1 MRTTMFWGL
10 FSKGKQPQV
19 KVRANPVKA
28 GAQFVVPTYSLS
40 ASDVDEV
47 LKRANLTRTDL
58 LKLLYDDEISGCV
71 ARRTA
76 AVMGN
81 AWHIEGD
88 NTDWLYSAVSAVYED
103 AVRIMM
109 QALWIGS
116 SIGELIWQDG
126 EQKTI
131 RAIVPRVIEQFKAG
145 ADGNL
150 IWKSPAGGEVAVI
163 PEKVLRGAVNVN
175 ETNPYGDA
183 LLSRVYWAWFAKNY
197 AEQFWNKFAERHAS
211 PITVIKSAVNT
222 ANRDEAQRDLAA
234 LAAAGSQA
242 MADGVVAMSDQDSIE
257 FVEANND
264 GAAHEKYTRHQI
276 QRIQKTL
283 LGRVLTSE
291 LETGSRAAQ
300 ETDDGFT
307 QSIADADLTF
317 VERGINHIVACLLTV
332 NGMDADGVYFV
343 YERAQAIDK
352 GRWERDVALLN
363 TGKVELTEQY
373 YLDNYGFEPQHF
385 RVVAAA
391 PATPKLSLSLSQL
404 TPGAQEVEDGIT
416 AALKGAPEMLG
427 VEAVLAVAREAHD
440 EADLVRRLALL
451 YDDHDDSQYTDWLAG
466 ALALASAQG
475 YVHADKGRY

>member
-1 MRTTMFWGL
+1 MFRGL
-10 FSKGKQPQV
+10 FNKTKQSG

-28 GAQFVVPTYSLS
+28 GAQFVVPTFTLS
-40 ASDVDEV
+40 ESDVDEV
-47 LKRANLTRTDL
+47 LKRANLTRSDL
-58 LKLLYDDEISGCV
+58 LKLLYDDEISGCIS
-71 ARRTA
+71 RRTA

-88 NTDWLYSAVSAVYED
+88 NTDWLYEAVSAVYED
-103 AVRIMM
+103 AVRVMM

-131 RAIVPRVIEQFKAG
+131 RAVVPRVIEQFKSDT
-145 ADGNL
+145 DGNL
-150 IWKSPAGGEVAVI
+150 VWKSPNGGEVAVI

-175 ETNPYGDA
+175 KTNPYGDA

-222 ANRDEAQRDLAA
+222 ANREEAQRDLAA
-234 LAAAGSQA
+234 LAAAGSQGV
-242 MADGVVAMSDQDSIE
+242 ADGVVAMSDQDSIE

-317 VERGINHIVACLLTV
+317 VERGINHVVACLLTV
-332 NGMDADGVYFV
+332 NGMDAEGVYFT
-343 YERAQAIDK
+343 YERSQAIDK
-352 GRWERDVALLN
+352 GRWERDVALIN
-363 TGKVELTEQY
+363 TGTIAFTEQY
-373 YLDNYGFEPQHF
+373 YRDNYGLEPQHF
-385 RVVAAA
+385 RLVEKTD
-391 PATPKLSLSLSQL
+391 TPKLSLSLSQL
-404 TPGAQEVEDGIT
+404 TPGAQEVEDGIV
-416 AALKGAPEMLG
+416 AALKDAPEMLG
-427 VEAVLAVAREAHD
+427 VEAVLAVAREARD
-440 EADLVRRLALL
+440 EADLMRRLVLL

-466 ALALASAQG
+466 ALALAAAQG

>member
-1 MRTTMFWGL
+1 MFWGL
-10 FSKGKQPQV
+10 FSKTKPPA
-19 KVRANPVKA
+19 KVRANPVNA

-40 ASDVDEV
+40 AADVDEV

-109 QALWIGS
+109 QALWVGS

-131 RAIVPRVIEQFKAG
+131 RAVVPRVIEQFKADG
-145 ADGNL
+145 DGNL
-150 IWKSPAGGEVAVI
+150 IWKSPNGGEVVVI

-211 PITVIKSAVNT
+211 PLTVIKSAVNT

-234 LAAAGSQA
+234 LAAAAASA
-242 MADGVVAMSDQDSIE
+242 VSDGTVALDDQDSIE
-257 FVEANND
+257 FVEATND
-264 GAAHEKYTRHQI
+264 GSAHEKYTRHQI
-276 QRIQKTL
+276 QRIQKSL

-317 VERGINHIVACLLTV
+317 VERGLNHIVTCLLTV
-332 NGMDADGVYFV
+332 NGMDTEGVYFT
-343 YERAQAIDK
+343 YERSQAIDK
-352 GRWERDVALLN
+352 GRWERDVALIN
-363 TGKVELTEQY
+363 TGTIEFTEQY
-373 YLDNYGFEPQHF
+373 YRDNYGLEPQHF
-385 RVVAAA
+385 RLVEKSAA
-391 PATPKLSLSLSQL
+391 PKLSLSLSRL
-404 TPGAQEVEDGIT
+404 TPGAQEVEDSIV
-416 AALKGAPEMLG
+416 AALKDAPEMLG
-427 VEAVLAVAREAHD
+427 VEAVLAVAREARD
-440 EADLVRRLALL
+440 EADLMRRLALL
-451 YDDHDDSQYTDWLAG
+451 YDDHDDSDYTDWLAASM
-466 ALALASAQG
+466 ALAAAQG

>member
-1 MRTTMFWGL
+1 MFWGL
-10 FSKGKQPQV
+10 FKAKPGKAPN
-19 KVRANPVKA
+19 KARPVKA
-28 GAQFVVPTYSLS
+28 GAQFVVPTYNLS
-40 ASDVDEV
+40 AADVDEV

-71 ARRTA
+71 SRRTA

-88 NTDWLYSAVSAVYED
+88 NTDWLYEAVAAIYEA
-103 AVRIMM
+103 AVRVMM

-126 EQKTI
+126 VQKTI
-131 RAIVPRVIEQFKAG
+131 RAVVPRVIEQFKADN
-145 ADGNL
+145 DGNL
-150 IWKSPAGGEVAVI
+150 IWKSPGGGEVAVI

-211 PITVIKSAVNT
+211 PLTVIKSAVNT

-242 MADGVVAMSDQDSIE
+242 VADGVVAMSDQDTIE
-257 FVEANND
+257 FITANDD
-264 GAAHEKYTRHQI
+264 GTAHEKYTRHQI

-307 QSIADADLTF
+307 RDIADADLTF

-332 NGMDADGVYFV
+332 NGMDAEGVYFV

-363 TGKVELTEQY
+363 TGKIELTEQY

-391 PATPKLSLSLSQL
+391 SAAPKLSLSLSQL
-404 TPGAQEVEDGIT
+404 TPGAQEVEDGIV
-416 AALKGAPEMLG
+416 AALKDAPEMLG
-427 VEAVLAVAREAHD
+427 VEAVLAVAREARD

-451 YDDHDDSQYTDWLAG
+451 YDDHDDTKYVDWLAG

>member
-1 MRTTMFWGL
+1 MFWGL
-10 FSKGKQPQV
+10 FSKGKAPT
-19 KVRANPVKA
+19 KVRANPVNA

-58 LKLLYDDEISGCV
+58 LKLLYDDEIYGCIS
-71 ARRTA
+71 RRTA

-88 NTDWLYSAVSAVYED
+88 NTDWLYEAVSAVYED

-109 QALWIGS
+109 QALWVGS

-126 EQKTI
+126 ERKTI
-131 RAIVPRVIEQFKAG
+131 RAIVPRVIEQFKAD

-150 IWKSPAGGEVAVI
+150 IWKSPGGGEVAVI

-234 LAAAGSQA
+234 MAAAGSTA
-242 MADGVVAMSDQDSIE
+242 VADGVVAMSDQDTIE
-257 FVEANND
+257 FITANDD
-264 GAAHEKYTRHQI
+264 GTAHEKYTRHQI

-307 QSIADADLTF
+307 RDIADADLTF
-317 VERGINHIVACLLTV
+317 VERGINHLVDCLLTI
-332 NGMDADGVYFV
+332 NGMDAEGVYFV

-416 AALKGAPEMLG
+416 AALKNAPEMLG

-440 EADLVRRLALL
+440 EADLMRRLVLL
-451 YDDHDDSQYTDWLAG
+451 YDDHDDSKYVDWLAG
-466 ALALASAQG
+466 ALALAAAQG
-475 YVHADKGRY
+475 YVQADKGRY

>member
-1 MRTTMFWGL
+1 MFWGL
-10 FSKGKQPQV
+10 FKAKPGKVPN
-19 KVRANPVKA
+19 KARPVKA
-28 GAQFVVPTYSLS
+28 GAQFVVPTYNLS
-40 ASDVDEV
+40 AADVDEV

-71 ARRTA
+71 SRRTA

-88 NTDWLYSAVSAVYED
+88 NTDWLYEAVSAVYED
-103 AVRIMM
+103 AVRVMM

-131 RAIVPRVIEQFKAG
+131 RAVVPRVIEQFKADN
-145 ADGNL
+145 DGNL
-150 IWKSPAGGEVAVI
+150 IWKSPGGGEVAVI

-211 PITVIKSAVNT
+211 PLTVIKSAVNT

-242 MADGVVAMSDQDSIE
+242 VADGVVAMSDQDTIE
-257 FVEANND
+257 FITANDD
-264 GAAHEKYTRHQI
+264 GTAHEKYTRHQI

-332 NGMDADGVYFV
+332 NGMDAEGVYFV

-363 TGKVELTEQY
+363 TGKIELTEQY
-373 YLDNYGFEPQHF
+373 YRDNYGFEPQHF

-391 PATPKLSLSLSQL
+391 PTTPKLSLSLSQL
-404 TPGAQEVEDGIT
+404 TPGAQEVEDSIV
-416 AALKGAPEMLG
+416 AALKDAPEMLG

-440 EADLVRRLALL
+440 EADLMRRLVLL
-451 YDDHDDSQYTDWLAG
+451 YDDHDDSKYVDWLAG
-466 ALALASAQG
+466 ALALAAAQG
-475 YVHADKGRY
+475 YVQADKGRY

>member
-1 MRTTMFWGL
+1 MFWGL
-10 FSKGKQPQV
+10 FSKGKPQG
-19 KVRANPVKA
+19 KARANPVNA

-58 LKLLYDDEISGCV
+58 LKLLYDDEISGCIS
-71 ARRTA
+71 RRTA

-88 NTDWLYSAVSAVYED
+88 NTDWLYEAVSAVYED

-109 QALWIGS
+109 QALWVGS

-131 RAIVPRVIEQFKAG
+131 RAIVPRVIEQFKVDN
-145 ADGNL
+145 DGNL
-150 IWKSPAGGEVAVI
+150 IWKSPGGGEVAVI

-264 GAAHEKYTRHQI
+264 GTAHEKYTRHQI

-307 QSIADADLTF
+307 RDIADADLTF
-317 VERGINHIVACLLTV
+317 VERGINHLVDCLLTI
-332 NGMDADGVYFV
+332 NGMDSDGVYFV

-363 TGKVELTEQY
+363 TGKIELTEQY

-416 AALKGAPEMLG
+416 AALKDAPEMLG

-440 EADLVRRLALL
+440 EADLMRRLVLL
-451 YDDHDDSQYTDWLAG
+451 YDDHDDTKYVDWLAD

>member
-1 MRTTMFWGL
+1 MFRGL
-10 FSKGKQPQV
+10 FNKTKQSG

-28 GAQFVVPTYSLS
+28 GAQFVVPTFTLS
-40 ASDVDEV
+40 ESDVDEV
-47 LKRANLTRTDL
+47 LKRANLTRSDL

-71 ARRTA
+71 SRRVA

-81 AWHIEGD
+81 PWHIEGD
-88 NTDWLYSAVSAVYED
+88 STDWLYAAVSAVYED
-103 AVRIMM
+103 AVRVMM

-131 RAIVPRVIEQFKAG
+131 RAVVPRVIEQFKSD

-150 IWKSPAGGEVAVI
+150 VWKSPNGGEVAVI

-175 ETNPYGDA
+175 KTNPYGDA

-211 PITVIKSAVNT
+211 PLTVIKSAVNT

-242 MADGVVAMSDQDSIE
+242 VADGVVAMSEQDSIE

-307 QSIADADLTF
+307 RNIADADLTF
-317 VERGINHIVACLLTV
+317 VERGLNHIIDCLLTV
-332 NGMDADGVYFV
+332 NGINPDGVYFT
-343 YERAQAIDK
+343 YERAQSIDK
-352 GRWERDVALLN
+352 SRWERDVALLN
-363 TGKVELTEQY
+363 TGKIELTEQY

-416 AALKGAPEMLG
+416 AALKDAPEMLG

-440 EADLVRRLALL
+440 EADLMRRLVLL
-451 YDDHDDSQYTDWLAG
+451 YDDHDDSAYTDWLAG
-466 ALALASAQG
+466 ALALAAAQG

>member
-1 MRTTMFWGL
+1 MFLGL
-10 FSKGKQPQV
+10 FNKTKQSG

-28 GAQFVVPTYSLS
+28 GAQFVVPTFTLS
-40 ASDVDEV
+40 ESDVDEV
-47 LKRANLTRTDL
+47 LKRANLTRSDL

-71 ARRTA
+71 SRRVA

-88 NTDWLYSAVSAVYED
+88 NTDWLYEAVSAVYED

-131 RAIVPRVIEQFKAG
+131 RAIVPRVIEQFKAN

-211 PITVIKSAVNT
+211 PLTVIKSAVNT

-242 MADGVVAMSDQDSIE
+242 VADGVVAMSDQDSIE

-307 QSIADADLTF
+307 RDIADADLTF
-317 VERGINHIVACLLTV
+317 VERGINHLVDCLLTI
-332 NGMDADGVYFV
+332 NGMDAEGVYFV

-363 TGKVELTEQY
+363 TGKIELTEQY

-404 TPGAQEVEDGIT
+404 TPGAQEVEDGVT
-416 AALKGAPEMLG
+416 AALKDAPEMLG

-440 EADLVRRLALL
+440 EADLMRRLVLL
-451 YDDHDDSQYTDWLAG
+451 YDDHDDSKYVDWLAG
-466 ALALASAQG
+466 ALALAAAQG

>member
-1 MRTTMFWGL
+1 MFRGL
-10 FSKGKQPQV
+10 FNKTKQSG

-28 GAQFVVPTYSLS
+28 GAQFVVPTFTLS

-88 NTDWLYSAVSAVYED
+88 NTDWLYEAVSAVYED

-131 RAIVPRVIEQFKAG
+131 RAVVPRVIEQFKSD

-150 IWKSPAGGEVAVI
+150 VWKSPNGGEVAVI

-175 ETNPYGDA
+175 KNNPYGDA

-197 AEQFWNKFAERHAS
+197 AEQFWNKFTERHAS

-234 LAAAGSQA
+234 LAAAGSQGV
-242 MADGVVAMSDQDSIE
+242 ADGVVAMSDQDSIE

-343 YERAQAIDK
+343 YERSQAIDK
-352 GRWERDVALLN
+352 GRWERDVALIN
-363 TGKVELTEQY
+363 TGTIAFTEQY
-373 YLDNYGFEPQHF
+373 YRDNYGLEPQHF
-385 RVVAAA
+385 RLVEKTG
-391 PATPKLSLSLSQL
+391 TPKLSLSLSQL
-404 TPGAQEVEDGIT
+404 TPGAQEVEDGIV
-416 AALKGAPEMLG
+416 AALKDAPEMLG
-427 VEAVLAVAREAHD
+427 VEAVLAVAREARD
-440 EADLVRRLALL
+440 EADLMRRLVLL
-451 YDDHDDSQYTDWLAG
+451 YDDHDDSAYTDWLAG
-466 ALALASAQG
+466 ALALAAAQG

>member
-1 MRTTMFWGL
+1 MFWGL
-10 FSKGKQPQV
+10 FSKTKQQPQS
-19 KVRANPVKA
+19 KVRPVKA
-28 GAQFVVPTYSLS
+28 GAQFVVPTFTLS
-40 ASDVDEV
+40 ESDVDEV

-58 LKLLYDDEISGCV
+58 LKLLYDDEIYGCIS
-71 ARRTA
+71 RRTA

-88 NTDWLYSAVSAVYED
+88 NTDWLYEAVSVVYED

-131 RAIVPRVIEQFKAG
+131 RAIVPRVIEQFKAD

-150 IWKSPAGGEVAVI
+150 IWKSPGGGEVAVI

-234 LAAAGSQA
+234 LAAAGSQGV
-242 MADGVVAMSDQDSIE
+242 ADGVVAMSDQDTIE
-257 FVEANND
+257 FITANDD
-264 GAAHEKYTRHQI
+264 GTAHEKYTRHQI

-307 QSIADADLTF
+307 RDIADADLTF
-317 VERGINHIVACLLTV
+317 VERGINHLVDCLLTI
-332 NGMDADGVYFV
+332 NGIDAEGVYFV

-352 GRWERDVALLN
+352 ERWERDVALLN
-363 TGKVELTEQY
+363 TGKIELTEQY
-373 YLDNYGFEPQHF
+373 YRDNYGLEPQHF
-385 RVVAAA
+385 RVVTTA

-416 AALKGAPEMLG
+416 AALKHAPEMLG
-427 VEAVLAVAREAHD
+427 VEAVLAVAREARD
-440 EADLVRRLALL
+440 ETDLMRRLVLL

-466 ALALASAQG
+466 ALALAAAQG

>member
-1 MRTTMFWGL
+1 MFWGL
-10 FSKGKQPQV
+10 FSKTKQPQG
-19 KVRANPVKA
+19 KARANPVKA

-58 LKLLYDDEISGCV
+58 LKLLYDDEISGCIS
-71 ARRTA
+71 RRTA

-88 NTDWLYSAVSAVYED
+88 NTDWLYEAVSAVYED

-109 QALWIGS
+109 QALWVGS

-131 RAIVPRVIEQFKAG
+131 RAIVPRVIEQFKVDN
-145 ADGNL
+145 DGNL
-150 IWKSPAGGEVAVI
+150 IWKSPGGGEVAVI

-234 LAAAGSQA
+234 LAAAGSTA
-242 MADGVVAMSDQDSIE
+242 VADGVVAMSDQDTIE
-257 FVEANND
+257 FISANDD
-264 GAAHEKYTRHQI
+264 GTAHEKYTRHQI

-307 QSIADADLTF
+307 RDIADADLTF
-317 VERGINHIVACLLTV
+317 VERGINHLVDCLLTI
-332 NGMDADGVYFV
+332 NGIDAEGVYFT

-363 TGKVELTEQY
+363 TGKIELTEQY

-416 AALKGAPEMLG
+416 AALKDAPEMLG

-440 EADLVRRLALL
+440 EADLMRRLVLL
-451 YDDHDDSQYTDWLAG
+451 YDDHDDTKYVDWLAD

>member
-1 MRTTMFWGL
+1 MFRGL
-10 FSKGKQPQV
+10 FSKTKQSG

-58 LKLLYDDEISGCV
+58 LKLLYDDEIYGCIS
-71 ARRTA
+71 RRTA

-88 NTDWLYSAVSAVYED
+88 NTDWLYEAVSAVYED
-103 AVRIMM
+103 AVRVMM

-126 EQKTI
+126 EQKAI
-131 RAIVPRVIEQFKAG
+131 RAVVPRVIEQFKSD

-150 IWKSPAGGEVAVI
+150 VWKSPNGGEVAVI

-175 ETNPYGDA
+175 KTNPYGDA

-211 PITVIKSAVNT
+211 PLTVIKSAVNT

-242 MADGVVAMSDQDSIE
+242 VADGVVAMSDQDSIE

-317 VERGINHIVACLLTV
+317 VERGLNHIVDCLLTV
-332 NGMDADGVYFV
+332 NGMDADGVYFT

-352 GRWERDVALLN
+352 GRWERDVALIN
-363 TGKVELTEQY
+363 TGTIAFTEQY
-373 YLDNYGFEPQHF
+373 YRDNYGLEPQHF
-385 RVVAAA
+385 RLVEKTG
-391 PATPKLSLSLSQL
+391 TPKLSLSLSQL

-416 AALKGAPEMLG
+416 AALKNAPEMLG
-427 VEAVLAVAREAHD
+427 VEAVLAVVREARD

-451 YDDHDDSQYTDWLAG
+451 YDDHDDSKYVDWLAG
-466 ALALASAQG
+466 ALALAAAQG

>member
-1 MRTTMFWGL
+1 MFRGL
-10 FSKGKQPQV
+10 FSKTKQSG

-58 LKLLYDDEISGCV
+58 LKLLYDDEIYGCIS
-71 ARRTA
+71 RRTA

-88 NTDWLYSAVSAVYED
+88 NTDWLYEAVSAVYED
-103 AVRIMM
+103 AVRVMM

-131 RAIVPRVIEQFKAG
+131 RAVVPRVIEQFKADN
-145 ADGNL
+145 DGNL
-150 IWKSPAGGEVAVI
+150 IWKSPGGGEVAVI

-211 PITVIKSAVNT
+211 PLTVIKSAVNT

-242 MADGVVAMSDQDSIE
+242 VADGVVAMSDQDTIE
-257 FVEANND
+257 FITANDD
-264 GAAHEKYTRHQI
+264 GTAHEKYTRHQI

-307 QSIADADLTF
+307 RDIADADLTF
-317 VERGINHIVACLLTV
+317 VERGLNHIVDCLLTV
-332 NGMDADGVYFV
+332 NGINPDGVYFT
-343 YERAQAIDK
+343 YERAQTIDK
-352 GRWERDVALLN
+352 ERWERDVALLN
-363 TGKVELTEQY
+363 TGKIELTEQY
-373 YLDNYGFEPQHF
+373 YRDNYGLEPQHF
-385 RVVAAA
+385 RVVSQT
-391 PATPKLSLSLSQL
+391 ATPKLSLSLSL

-416 AALKGAPEMLG
+416 AALKHAPEMLG
-427 VEAVLAVAREAHD
+427 VEAVLAVARGARD
-440 EADLVRRLALL
+440 ETDLVRRLALL

-466 ALALASAQG
+466 ALALAAAQG

>member
-1 MRTTMFWGL
+1 MFWGL

-28 GAQFVVPTYSLS
+28 GAQFVVPTFALS
-40 ASDVDEV
+40 ESDVDEV

-58 LKLLYDDEISGCV
+58 LKLLYDDEIYGCIS
-71 ARRTA
+71 RRTA

-88 NTDWLYSAVSAVYED
+88 STDWLYSAVSAVYED

-131 RAIVPRVIEQFKAG
+131 RAIVPRVIEQFKAN

-317 VERGINHIVACLLTV
+317 VERGINHIVACLLTI
-332 NGMDADGVYFV
+332 NGMDAEGVYFV

-416 AALKGAPEMLG
+416 AALKDAPEMLG

-466 ALALASAQG
+466 ALALAAAQG

>member
-1 MRTTMFWGL
+1 MFWGL
-10 FSKGKQPQV
+10 FKAKPGKVPN
-19 KVRANPVKA
+19 KARPVKA
-28 GAQFVVPTYSLS
+28 GAQFVVPTYNLS
-40 ASDVDEV
+40 AADVDEV

-71 ARRTA
+71 SRRTA

-88 NTDWLYSAVSAVYED
+88 NTDWLYEAVSAVYED

-109 QALWIGS
+109 QALWVGS
-116 SIGELIWQDG
+116 SIGELVWQDG

-131 RAIVPRVIEQFKAG
+131 RAVVPRVIEQFKTD

-150 IWKSPAGGEVAVI
+150 IWKSPNGGEVAVI

-211 PITVIKSAVNT
+211 PLTVIKSAVNT

-242 MADGVVAMSDQDSIE
+242 VADGVVAMSDQDTIE
-257 FVEANND
+257 FITANDD
-264 GAAHEKYTRHQI
+264 GTAHEKYTRHQI

-307 QSIADADLTF
+307 RNIADADLTF
-317 VERGINHIVACLLTV
+317 VERGMNHIVDCLLTV
-332 NGMDADGVYFV
+332 NGINPDGVYFT
-343 YERAQAIDK
+343 YERAQTIDK
-352 GRWERDVALLN
+352 SRWERDVALLN
-363 TGKVELTEQY
+363 TGKIELTEQY
-373 YLDNYGFEPQHF
+373 YRDNYGLEPQHF
-385 RVVAAA
+385 RVVSQT
-391 PATPKLSLSLSQL
+391 ATPKLSLSLSL

-416 AALKGAPEMLG
+416 AALKHAPEMLG

-440 EADLVRRLALL
+440 EADLMRRLVLL

-466 ALALASAQG
+466 ALALAAAQG

>member
-1 MRTTMFWGL
+1 MFRGL
-10 FSKGKQPQV
+10 FNKTKQSGKE
-19 KVRANPVKA
+19 RANPVKA
-28 GAQFVVPTYSLS
+28 GAQFAVPTFTLS
-40 ASDVDEV
+40 ESDVDEV
-47 LKRANLTRTDL
+47 LKRANLTRSDL

-71 ARRTA
+71 SRRVA

-81 AWHIEGD
+81 PWHIEGD
-88 NTDWLYSAVSAVYED
+88 STDWLYAAVSAVYED
-103 AVRIMM
+103 AVRVMM

-131 RAIVPRVIEQFKAG
+131 RAVVPRVIEQFKSD

-150 IWKSPAGGEVAVI
+150 VWKSPNGGEVAVI

-175 ETNPYGDA
+175 KTNPYGDA

-211 PITVIKSAVNT
+211 PLTVIKSAVNT

-242 MADGVVAMSDQDSIE
+242 VADGVVAMSDQDSIE

-343 YERAQAIDK
+343 YERSQAIDK
-352 GRWERDVALLN
+352 GRWERDVALIN
-363 TGKVELTEQY
+363 TGTIAFTEQY
-373 YLDNYGFEPQHF
+373 YRDNYGLEPQHF
-385 RVVAAA
+385 RLVEKTG
-391 PATPKLSLSLSQL
+391 TPKLSLSLSQL
-404 TPGAQEVEDGIT
+404 TPGAQEVEDGIV
-416 AALKGAPEMLG
+416 AALKDAPEMLG
-427 VEAVLAVAREAHD
+427 VEAVLAVAREARD
-440 EADLVRRLALL
+440 EADLMRRLVLL
-451 YDDHDDSQYTDWLAG
+451 YDDHDDSAYTDWLAG

>member
-1 MRTTMFWGL
+1 MFWGW
-10 FSKGKQPQV
+10 FSKTKQPQG
-19 KVRANPVKA
+19 KVRINPVKA
-28 GAQFVVPTYSLS
+28 GAQFVVPTFTLS
-40 ASDVDEV
+40 ESDVDEV
-47 LKRANLTRTDL
+47 LKRANLTRSDL
-58 LKLLYDDEISGCV
+58 LKLLYDDEIYGCIS
-71 ARRTA
+71 RRTA

-88 NTDWLYSAVSAVYED
+88 STDWLYAAVSAVYED
-103 AVRIMM
+103 AVRVMM

-131 RAIVPRVIEQFKAG
+131 RAVVPRVIEQFKSD

-150 IWKSPAGGEVAVI
+150 VWKSPNGGEVAVI

-175 ETNPYGDA
+175 KTNPYGDA

-211 PITVIKSAVNT
+211 PLTVIKSAVNT

-234 LAAAGSQA
+234 LAAAGSQGV
-242 MADGVVAMSDQDSIE
+242 ADGVVAMSDQDSIE

-332 NGMDADGVYFV
+332 NGMDAEGVYFV
-343 YERAQAIDK
+343 YERAQTIDK
-352 GRWERDVALLN
+352 SRWERDVALLN

-416 AALKGAPEMLG
+416 AALKDAPEMLG

-440 EADLVRRLALL
+440 EADLMRRLVLL
-451 YDDHDDSQYTDWLAG
+451 YDDHDDSAYTDWLAG
-466 ALALASAQG
+466 ALALAAAQG

>member
-1 MRTTMFWGL
+1 M
-10 FSKGKQPQV
+10 
-19 KVRANPVKA
+19 
-28 GAQFVVPTYSLS
+28 PTYSLS

-58 LKLLYDDEISGCV
+58 LKLLYDDEISGCIS
-71 ARRTA
+71 RRTA

-88 NTDWLYSAVSAVYED
+88 NTDWLYEAVSAVYED

-109 QALWIGS
+109 QALWVGS

-131 RAIVPRVIEQFKAG
+131 RAIAPRVIEQFKVDN
-145 ADGNL
+145 DGNL
-150 IWKSPAGGEVAVI
+150 IWKSPGGGEVAVI

-211 PITVIKSAVNT
+211 PLTVIKSAVNT

-242 MADGVVAMSDQDSIE
+242 VADGVVAMSDQDSIE

-307 QSIADADLTF
+307 RDIADADLTF
-317 VERGINHIVACLLTV
+317 VERGINHLVDCLLTI
-332 NGMDADGVYFV
+332 NGMDAEGVYFV

-416 AALKGAPEMLG
+416 AALKNAPEMLG

-440 EADLVRRLALL
+440 EADLMRRLVLL
-451 YDDHDDSQYTDWLAG
+451 YDDHDDSKYVDWLAG
-466 ALALASAQG
+466 ALALAAAQG

>member
-1 MRTTMFWGL
+1 MFRGL
-10 FSKGKQPQV
+10 FSKTKQSG

-28 GAQFVVPTYSLS
+28 GAQFVVPTFTLS
-40 ASDVDEV
+40 ESDVDEV
-47 LKRANLTRTDL
+47 LKRANLTRSDL

-71 ARRTA
+71 SRRVA

-81 AWHIEGD
+81 PWHIEGD
-88 NTDWLYSAVSAVYED
+88 STDWLYAAVSAVYED
-103 AVRIMM
+103 AVRVMM

-131 RAIVPRVIEQFKAG
+131 RAVVPRVIEQFKSD

-150 IWKSPAGGEVAVI
+150 VWKSPNGGEVAVI

-175 ETNPYGDA
+175 KTNPYGDA

-211 PITVIKSAVNT
+211 PLTVIKSAVNT

-242 MADGVVAMSDQDSIE
+242 VADGVVAMSEQDSIE

-332 NGMDADGVYFV
+332 NGMDAEGVYFV

-391 PATPKLSLSLSQL
+391 PTTPKLSLSLSQL
-404 TPGAQEVEDGIT
+404 TPGAQEVEDSIV
-416 AALKGAPEMLG
+416 AALKDAPEMLG
-427 VEAVLAVAREAHD
+427 VEAVLAVAREARD

-451 YDDHDDSQYTDWLAG
+451 YDDHDDTKYVDWLAG
-466 ALALASAQG
+466 ALALAAAQG
-475 YVHADKGRY
+475 YVHADRGRY

>member
-1 MRTTMFWGL
+1 MFLGL
-10 FSKGKQPQV
+10 FNKTKQSG

-28 GAQFVVPTYSLS
+28 GAQFVVPTFTLS
-40 ASDVDEV
+40 ESDVDEV
-47 LKRANLTRTDL
+47 LKRANLTRSDL

-71 ARRTA
+71 SRRVA

-88 NTDWLYSAVSAVYED
+88 NTDWLYEAVSAVYED

-131 RAIVPRVIEQFKAG
+131 RAIVPRVIEQFKAN

-211 PITVIKSAVNT
+211 PLTVIKSAVNT

-234 LAAAGSQA
+234 LAAAGSQGV
-242 MADGVVAMSDQDSIE
+242 ADGVVAMSDQDSIE

-317 VERGINHIVACLLTV
+317 VERGINHVVACLLTV
-332 NGMDADGVYFV
+332 NGMDAEGVYFT
-343 YERAQAIDK
+343 YERSQAIDK

-391 PATPKLSLSLSQL
+391 PTTPKLSLSLSQL
-404 TPGAQEVEDGIT
+404 TPGAQEVEDSIV
-416 AALKGAPEMLG
+416 AALKDAPEMLG

-440 EADLVRRLALL
+440 EADLMRRLVLL
-451 YDDHDDSQYTDWLAG
+451 YDDHDDSKYVDWLAG
-466 ALALASAQG
+466 ALALAAAQG
-475 YVHADKGRY
+475 YVQADKGRY

>member
-1 MRTTMFWGL
+1 MFWGL
-10 FSKGKQPQV
+10 FKAKPGKVPN
-19 KVRANPVKA
+19 KARPVKA
-28 GAQFVVPTYSLS
+28 GAQFVVPTYNLS
-40 ASDVDEV
+40 AADVDEV

-71 ARRTA
+71 SRRTA

-88 NTDWLYSAVSAVYED
+88 NTDWLYEAVSAVYED
-103 AVRIMM
+103 AVRVMM

-131 RAIVPRVIEQFKAG
+131 RAVVPRVIEQFKADN
-145 ADGNL
+145 DGNL
-150 IWKSPAGGEVAVI
+150 IWKSPGGGEVAVI

-211 PITVIKSAVNT
+211 PLTVIKSAVNT

-242 MADGVVAMSDQDSIE
+242 VADGVVAMSDQDTIE
-257 FVEANND
+257 FITANDD
-264 GAAHEKYTRHQI
+264 GTAHEKYTRHQI

-307 QSIADADLTF
+307 RDIADADLTF
-317 VERGINHIVACLLTV
+317 VERGLNHIVDCLLTV
-332 NGMDADGVYFV
+332 NGINPDGVYFT
-343 YERAQAIDK
+343 YERAQTIDK
-352 GRWERDVALLN
+352 ERWERDVALLN
-363 TGKVELTEQY
+363 TGKIELTEQY
-373 YLDNYGFEPQHF
+373 YRDNYGLEPQHF
-385 RVVAAA
+385 RVVSQT
-391 PATPKLSLSLSQL
+391 ATPKLSLSLSL

-416 AALKGAPEMLG
+416 AALKHAPEMLG
-427 VEAVLAVAREAHD
+427 VEAVLAVARGARD
-440 EADLVRRLALL
+440 ETDLVRRLALL

-466 ALALASAQG
+466 ALALAAAQG

>member
-1 MRTTMFWGL
+1 MFRGL
-10 FSKGKQPQV
+10 FSKTKQSG

-28 GAQFVVPTYSLS
+28 GAQFVVPTFTLS
-40 ASDVDEV
+40 ESDVDEV

-58 LKLLYDDEISGCV
+58 LKLLYDDEIYGCIS
-71 ARRTA
+71 RRTA

-88 NTDWLYSAVSAVYED
+88 NTDWLYEAVSAVYED
-103 AVRIMM
+103 AVRVMM

-131 RAIVPRVIEQFKAG
+131 RAVVPRVIEQFKSD

-150 IWKSPAGGEVAVI
+150 VWKSPNGGEVAVI

-175 ETNPYGDA
+175 KNNPYGDA

-197 AEQFWNKFAERHAS
+197 AEQFWNKFTERHAS

-234 LAAAGSQA
+234 LAAAGSQGV
-242 MADGVVAMSDQDSIE
+242 ADGVVAMSDQDSIE

-332 NGMDADGVYFV
+332 NGMDAEGVYFV

-363 TGKVELTEQY
+363 TGKIELTEQY

-416 AALKGAPEMLG
+416 AALKDAPEMLG
-427 VEAVLAVAREAHD
+427 VEAVLAVAREARD
-440 EADLVRRLALL
+440 EEDLMRRLVLL
-451 YDDHDDSQYTDWLAG
+451 YDDHDDTKYVDWLAD
-466 ALALASAQG
+466 ALALAAAQG

>member
-1 MRTTMFWGL
+1 MFRGL
-10 FSKGKQPQV
+10 FNKTKQSG

-28 GAQFVVPTYSLS
+28 GAQFVVPTFTLS

-47 LKRANLTRTDL
+47 LKRANLTRSDL
-58 LKLLYDDEISGCV
+58 LKLLYDDEIYGCIS
-71 ARRTA
+71 RRTA

-88 NTDWLYSAVSAVYED
+88 NTDWLYEAVSTVYED

-131 RAIVPRVIEQFKAG
+131 RAVVPRVIEQFKSD

-150 IWKSPAGGEVAVI
+150 VWKSPNGGEVAVI

-175 ETNPYGDA
+175 KNNPYGDA

-197 AEQFWNKFAERHAS
+197 AEQFWNKFTERHAS

-234 LAAAGSQA
+234 LAAAGSQGV
-242 MADGVVAMSDQDSIE
+242 ADGVVAMSDQDSIE

-307 QSIADADLTF
+307 RNIADADLTF
-317 VERGINHIVACLLTV
+317 VERGLNHIIDCLLTV
-332 NGMDADGVYFV
+332 NGINPDGVYFT
-343 YERAQAIDK
+343 YERAQSIDK
-352 GRWERDVALLN
+352 SRWERDVALLN
-363 TGKVELTEQY
+363 TGKIELTEQY

-416 AALKGAPEMLG
+416 AALKNAPEMLG

-440 EADLVRRLALL
+440 EADLMRRLVLL
-451 YDDHDDSQYTDWLAG
+451 YDDHDDSAYTDWLAG
-466 ALALASAQG
+466 ALALAAAQG

>member
-1 MRTTMFWGL
+1 MFWGL
-10 FSKGKQPQV
+10 FSKTKPPA
-19 KVRANPVKA
+19 KVRANPVNA

-40 ASDVDEV
+40 AADVDEV

-109 QALWIGS
+109 QALWVGS

-131 RAIVPRVIEQFKAG
+131 RAVVPRVIEQFKSDG
-145 ADGNL
+145 DGNL
-150 IWKSPAGGEVAVI
+150 VWKSPNGGEVAVI

-211 PITVIKSAVNT
+211 PLTVIKSAVNT

-234 LAAAGSQA
+234 LAAAAASA
-242 MADGVVAMSDQDSIE
+242 VSDGTVALDDQDSIE
-257 FVEANND
+257 FVEATND
-264 GAAHEKYTRHQI
+264 GSAHEKYTRHQI
-276 QRIQKTL
+276 QRIQKAL

-291 LETGSRAAQ
+291 LESGSRAAQ

-307 QSIADADLTF
+307 RDIADADLTF
-317 VERGINHIVACLLTV
+317 VERGLNHIVTCLLTV
-332 NGMDADGVYFV
+332 NGMDTEGVYFT

-352 GRWERDVALLN
+352 GRWERDVALIN
-363 TGKVELTEQY
+363 TGTIEFTEQY
-373 YLDNYGFEPQHF
+373 YRDNYGLEPQHF
-385 RVVAAA
+385 RLVEKTAA
-391 PATPKLSLSLSQL
+391 PKLSLSLSRL
-404 TPGAQEVEDGIT
+404 TPGAQEVEDSIV
-416 AALKGAPEMLG
+416 AALKDAPEMLG
-427 VEAVLAVAREAHD
+427 VEAVLAVAREARD
-440 EADLVRRLALL
+440 EADLMRRLALL
-451 YDDHDDSQYTDWLAG
+451 YDDHDDRDYTDWLAASM
-466 ALALASAQG
+466 ALAAAQG

>member
-1 MRTTMFWGL
+1 MRTKMFWGW
-10 FSKGKQPQV
+10 FSKTKQQPQD
-19 KVRANPVKA
+19 KVRVNPVKA

-47 LKRANLTRTDL
+47 LKRANLNRTDL

-88 NTDWLYSAVSAVYED
+88 NTDWLYEAVSAVYED

-109 QALWIGS
+109 QALWVGS

-131 RAIVPRVIEQFKAG
+131 RAVVPRVIEQFRTVDGGLVWKA
-145 ADGNL
+145 
-150 IWKSPAGGEVAVI
+150 PGGEIPVI

-211 PITVIKSAVNT
+211 PLTVIKSAVNT

-242 MADGVVAMSDQDSIE
+242 VADGVVAMSDQDTIE
-257 FVEANND
+257 FITANDD
-264 GAAHEKYTRHQI
+264 GTAHEKYTRHQI

-307 QSIADADLTF
+307 RDIADADLTF
-317 VERGINHIVACLLTV
+317 VERGINHLVDCLLTI
-332 NGMDADGVYFV
+332 NGMDSDGVYFV

-373 YLDNYGFEPQHF
+373 YLDNYGLEPQHF

-391 PATPKLSLSLSQL
+391 PATPKLSLSLSL

-416 AALKGAPEMLG
+416 AALKHAPEMLG
-427 VEAVLAVAREAHD
+427 VEAVLAVAREARD
-440 EADLVRRLALL
+440 ETDLVRRLALL

-466 ALALASAQG
+466 ALALAAAQG

>member
-1 MRTTMFWGL
+1 MFWGL
-10 FSKGKQPQV
+10 FSKTKQQPQG
-19 KVRANPVKA
+19 KVRPVKA
-28 GAQFVVPTYSLS
+28 GAQFVVPTFTLS
-40 ASDVDEV
+40 ESDVDEV

-88 NTDWLYSAVSAVYED
+88 NTDWLYEAVSAVYED

-131 RAIVPRVIEQFKAG
+131 RAIVPRVIEQFKAD

-150 IWKSPAGGEVAVI
+150 IWKSPGGGEVAVI

-222 ANRDEAQRDLAA
+222 ANREEAQRDLAA
-234 LAAAGSQA
+234 LAAAGSQGV
-242 MADGVVAMSDQDSIE
+242 ADGVVAMSDQDTIE
-257 FVEANND
+257 FITANDD
-264 GAAHEKYTRHQI
+264 GTAHEKYTRHQI

-307 QSIADADLTF
+307 RDIADSDLTF
-317 VERGINHIVACLLTV
+317 VERGLNHIVDCLLTV
-332 NGMDADGVYFV
+332 NGLNPDGVYFT
-343 YERAQAIDK
+343 YERAQTIDK

-363 TGKVELTEQY
+363 TGKIELTEQY
-373 YLDNYGFEPQHF
+373 YRDNYGLEPQHF
-385 RVVAAA
+385 RVVSQT
-391 PATPKLSLSLSQL
+391 ATPKLSLSLSL

-416 AALKGAPEMLG
+416 AALKHAPEMLG
-427 VEAVLAVAREAHD
+427 VEAVLAVAREARD
-440 EADLVRRLALL
+440 ETDLMRRLVLL

-466 ALALASAQG
+466 ALALAAAQG

>member
-1 MRTTMFWGL
+1 MFWGL
-10 FSKGKQPQV
+10 FKAKPQGKP
-19 KVRANPVKA
+19 KARPVKA

-40 ASDVDEV
+40 AADVDEV
-47 LKRANLTRTDL
+47 LKRANLNRTDL

-71 ARRTA
+71 SRRTA

-88 NTDWLYSAVSAVYED
+88 NTDWLYEAVSAVYED

-109 QALWIGS
+109 QALWVGS
-116 SIGELIWQDG
+116 SIGELVWQDG

-131 RAIVPRVIEQFKAG
+131 RAIVPRVIEQFKAD

-150 IWKSPAGGEVAVI
+150 IWKSPNGGEVAVI
-163 PEKVLRGAVNVN
+163 PEKVLRGSVNVN

-234 LAAAGSQA
+234 LAAAGSQGV
-242 MADGVVAMSDQDSIE
+242 ADGVVAMSDQDSIE

-332 NGMDADGVYFV
+332 NGMDAEGVYFT

-352 GRWERDVALLN
+352 GRWERDVALIN
-363 TGKVELTEQY
+363 TGTIAFTEQY
-373 YLDNYGFEPQHF
+373 YRDNYGLEPQHF
-385 RVVAAA
+385 RLVEKTD
-391 PATPKLSLSLSQL
+391 TPKLSLSLSQL
-404 TPGAQEVEDGIT
+404 TPGAQEVEDGIA
-416 AALKGAPEMLG
+416 AALKHAPEMLG
-427 VEAVLAVAREAHD
+427 VEAVLAVAREARD
-440 EADLVRRLALL
+440 ETDLVRRLALL

-466 ALALASAQG
+466 ALALAAAQG

>member
-1 MRTTMFWGL
+1 MFWGL
-10 FSKGKQPQV
+10 FSKTKQPQG
-19 KVRANPVKA
+19 KARANPVKA
-28 GAQFVVPTYSLS
+28 GAQFVVPTYNLS
-40 ASDVDEV
+40 AADVDEV

-88 NTDWLYSAVSAVYED
+88 NTDWLYEAVSAVYED
-103 AVRIMM
+103 AVRVMM

-131 RAIVPRVIEQFKAG
+131 RAVVPRVIEQFKADN
-145 ADGNL
+145 DGNL
-150 IWKSPAGGEVAVI
+150 IWKSPGGGEVAVI

-211 PITVIKSAVNT
+211 PLTVIKSAVNT

-234 LAAAGSQA
+234 LAAAGSQGV
-242 MADGVVAMSDQDSIE
+242 ADGVVAMSDQDSIE

-307 QSIADADLTF
+307 RDIADADLTF
-317 VERGINHIVACLLTV
+317 VERGINHLVDCLLTI
-332 NGMDADGVYFV
+332 NGMDAEGVYFT
-343 YERAQAIDK
+343 YERSQAIDK
-352 GRWERDVALLN
+352 GRWERDVALIN
-363 TGKVELTEQY
+363 TGTIAFTEQY
-373 YLDNYGFEPQHF
+373 YRDNYGLEPQHF
-385 RVVAAA
+385 RLVEKTD
-391 PATPKLSLSLSQL
+391 TPKLSLSLSQL
-404 TPGAQEVEDGIT
+404 TPGAQEVEDGIV
-416 AALKGAPEMLG
+416 AALKDAPEMLG
-427 VEAVLAVAREAHD
+427 VEAVLAVAREARD
-440 EADLVRRLALL
+440 EADLMRRLVLL
-451 YDDHDDSQYTDWLAG
+451 YDDHDDTKYVDWLAG

>member
-1 MRTTMFWGL
+1 MFRGL
-10 FSKGKQPQV
+10 FNKTKQSG

-28 GAQFVVPTYSLS
+28 GAQFVVPTFTLS

-47 LKRANLTRTDL
+47 LKRANLTRSDL
-58 LKLLYDDEISGCV
+58 LKLLYDDEIYGCIS
-71 ARRTA
+71 RRTA

-88 NTDWLYSAVSAVYED
+88 NTDWLYEAVSAVYED

-131 RAIVPRVIEQFKAG
+131 RAVVPRVIEQFKSD

-150 IWKSPAGGEVAVI
+150 VWKSPNGGEVAVI

-175 ETNPYGDA
+175 KNNPYGDA

-197 AEQFWNKFAERHAS
+197 AEQFWNKFTERHAS

-234 LAAAGSQA
+234 LAAAGSQGV
-242 MADGVVAMSDQDSIE
+242 ADGVVAMSDQDSIE

-332 NGMDADGVYFV
+332 NGMDAEGVYFV

-363 TGKVELTEQY
+363 TGKIELTEQY

-391 PATPKLSLSLSQL
+391 SAAPKLSLSLSQL
-404 TPGAQEVEDGIT
+404 TPGAQEVEDGIV
-416 AALKGAPEMLG
+416 AALKDAPEMLG
-427 VEAVLAVAREAHD
+427 VEAVLAVAREARD
-440 EADLVRRLALL
+440 EADLMRRLVLL
-451 YDDHDDSQYTDWLAG
+451 YDDHDDSAYTDWLAG
-466 ALALASAQG
+466 ALALAAAQG

>member
-1 MRTTMFWGL
+1 MFWGL
-10 FSKGKQPQV
+10 FSKTKQPQG
-19 KVRANPVKA
+19 KARANPVKA

-58 LKLLYDDEISGCV
+58 LKLLYDDEISGCIS
-71 ARRTA
+71 RRTA

-88 NTDWLYSAVSAVYED
+88 NTDWLYEAVSAVYED

-109 QALWIGS
+109 QALWVGS

-131 RAIVPRVIEQFKAG
+131 RAIVPRVIEQFKVDN
-145 ADGNL
+145 DGNL
-150 IWKSPAGGEVAVI
+150 IWKSPGGGEVAVI

-234 LAAAGSQA
+234 LAAAGSTA
-242 MADGVVAMSDQDSIE
+242 VADGVVAMSDQDTIE
-257 FVEANND
+257 FISANDD
-264 GAAHEKYTRHQI
+264 GTAHEKYTRHQI

-307 QSIADADLTF
+307 RDIADADLTF
-317 VERGINHIVACLLTV
+317 VERGINHLVDCLLTV
-332 NGMDADGVYFV
+332 NGINPEGVYFT

-363 TGKVELTEQY
+363 TGKIELTEQY

-391 PATPKLSLSLSQL
+391 PAAPKLSLSLSQL

-416 AALKGAPEMLG
+416 AALKDAPEMLG
-427 VEAVLAVAREAHD
+427 VEAVLAVAREARD

-451 YDDHDDSQYTDWLAG
+451 YDDHDDTKYVDWLAD

>member
-1 MRTTMFWGL
+1 MFWGW
-10 FSKGKQPQV
+10 FSKTKQPQG
-19 KVRANPVKA
+19 KVRVNPVKA

-58 LKLLYDDEISGCV
+58 LKLLYDDEISGCIS
-71 ARRTA
+71 RRTA
-76 AVMGN
+76 AVMG
-81 AWHIEGD
+81 
-88 NTDWLYSAVSAVYED
+88 TDWLYEAVSAVYED

-131 RAIVPRVIEQFKAG
+131 RAIVPRVIEQFKAN

-242 MADGVVAMSDQDSIE
+242 MADGVVAMSEQDSIE

-307 QSIADADLTF
+307 RDIADADLTF
-317 VERGINHIVACLLTV
+317 VERGINHLVDCLLTV

-352 GRWERDVALLN
+352 GRWERDVALIN
-363 TGKVELTEQY
+363 TGTIAFTEQY
-373 YLDNYGFEPQHF
+373 YRDNYGLEPQHF
-385 RVVAAA
+385 RLVEKTG
-391 PATPKLSLSLSQL
+391 TPKLSLSLSQL
-404 TPGAQEVEDGIT
+404 TPGAQEVEDGIV
-416 AALKGAPEMLG
+416 AALKDAPETLG

-440 EADLVRRLALL
+440 ETDLVRRLALL

-466 ALALASAQG
+466 ALALAAAQG

>member
-1 MRTTMFWGL
+1 MFWGL
-10 FSKGKQPQV
+10 FSKTKPPA
-19 KVRANPVKA
+19 KVRANPVNA

-40 ASDVDEV
+40 AADVDEV

-109 QALWIGS
+109 QALWVGS

-126 EQKTI
+126 DQKTI
-131 RAIVPRVIEQFKAG
+131 RAVVPRVIEQFKADG
-145 ADGNL
+145 DGNL
-150 IWKSPAGGEVAVI
+150 VWKSPNGGEVAVI

-211 PITVIKSAVNT
+211 PLTVIKSAVNT

-234 LAAAGSQA
+234 LAAAAASA
-242 MADGVVAMSDQDSIE
+242 VSDGTVALDDQDSIE
-257 FVEANND
+257 FVEATND
-264 GAAHEKYTRHQI
+264 GSAHEKYTRHQI
-276 QRIQKTL
+276 QRIQKSL

-317 VERGINHIVACLLTV
+317 VERGLNHIVTCLLTV
-332 NGMDADGVYFV
+332 NGMDTEGVYFT
-343 YERAQAIDK
+343 YERSQAIDK
-352 GRWERDVALLN
+352 GRWERDVALIN
-363 TGKVELTEQY
+363 TGTIEFTEQY
-373 YLDNYGFEPQHF
+373 YRDNYGLEPQHF
-385 RVVAAA
+385 RLVEKSAA
-391 PATPKLSLSLSQL
+391 PKLSLSLSRL
-404 TPGAQEVEDGIT
+404 TPGAQEVEDSIV
-416 AALKGAPEMLG
+416 AALKDAPEMLG
-427 VEAVLAVAREAHD
+427 VEAVLAVAREARD

-451 YDDHDDSQYTDWLAG
+451 YDDHDDSDYTDWLAASM
-466 ALALASAQG
+466 ALAAAQG

>member
-1 MRTTMFWGL
+1 MFRGL
-10 FSKGKQPQV
+10 FSKTKQSG

-28 GAQFVVPTYSLS
+28 GAQFVVPTFTLS
-40 ASDVDEV
+40 ESDVDEV
-47 LKRANLTRTDL
+47 LKRANLTRSDL

-71 ARRTA
+71 SRRVA

-81 AWHIEGD
+81 PWHIEGD
-88 NTDWLYSAVSAVYED
+88 STDWLYAAVSAVYED
-103 AVRIMM
+103 AVRVMM

-131 RAIVPRVIEQFKAG
+131 RAVVPRVIEQFKSD

-150 IWKSPAGGEVAVI
+150 VWKSPNGGEVAVI

-175 ETNPYGDA
+175 KTNPYGDA

-211 PITVIKSAVNT
+211 PLTVIKSAVNT

-242 MADGVVAMSDQDSIE
+242 VADGVVAMSEQDSIE

-307 QSIADADLTF
+307 QSIADSDLTF

-343 YERAQAIDK
+343 YERSQAIDK
-352 GRWERDVALLN
+352 GRWERDVALIN
-363 TGKVELTEQY
+363 TGTIAFTEQY
-373 YLDNYGFEPQHF
+373 YRDNYGLEPQHF
-385 RVVAAA
+385 RLVEKTG
-391 PATPKLSLSLSQL
+391 TPKLSLSLSQL
-404 TPGAQEVEDGIT
+404 TPGAQEVEDGIV
-416 AALKGAPEMLG
+416 AALKDAPEMLG
-427 VEAVLAVAREAHD
+427 VEAVLAVAREARD
-440 EADLVRRLALL
+440 EADLMRRLVLL
-451 YDDHDDSQYTDWLAG
+451 YDDHDDSAYTDWLAG
-466 ALALASAQG
+466 ALALAAAQG

>member
-1 MRTTMFWGL
+1 MFRGL
-10 FSKGKQPQV
+10 FSKTKQSG

-28 GAQFVVPTYSLS
+28 GAQFVVPTFALS
-40 ASDVDEV
+40 ESDVDEV

-58 LKLLYDDEISGCV
+58 LKLLYDDEIYGCIS
-71 ARRTA
+71 RRTA

-88 NTDWLYSAVSAVYED
+88 STDWLYSAVSAVYED

-131 RAIVPRVIEQFKAG
+131 RAVVPRVIEQFKSD

-150 IWKSPAGGEVAVI
+150 VWKSPNGGEVAVI

-175 ETNPYGDA
+175 KTNPYGDA

-317 VERGINHIVACLLTV
+317 VERGINHIVACLLTI
-332 NGMDADGVYFV
+332 NGMDAEGVYFV

-416 AALKGAPEMLG
+416 AALKDAPEMLG

-466 ALALASAQG
+466 ALALAAAQG

>member
-1 MRTTMFWGL
+1 MFWGL

-28 GAQFVVPTYSLS
+28 GAQFVVPTFALS
-40 ASDVDEV
+40 ESDVDEV

-58 LKLLYDDEISGCV
+58 LKLLYDDEIYGCIS
-71 ARRTA
+71 RRTA

-88 NTDWLYSAVSAVYED
+88 STDWLYSAVSAVYED

-131 RAIVPRVIEQFKAG
+131 RAIVPRVIEQFKAN

-307 QSIADADLTF
+307 RNIADADLTF
-317 VERGINHIVACLLTV
+317 VERGMNHIVDCLLTV
-332 NGMDADGVYFV
+332 NGINPDGVYFT
-343 YERAQAIDK
+343 YERAQTIDK
-352 GRWERDVALLN
+352 ERWERDVALLN
-363 TGKVELTEQY
+363 TGKIELTEQY
-373 YLDNYGFEPQHF
+373 YRDNYGLEPQHF

-404 TPGAQEVEDGIT
+404 TPGAQEVEDSIV
-416 AALKGAPEMLG
+416 AALKDAPEMLG
-427 VEAVLAVAREAHD
+427 VEAVLAVAREARD

-451 YDDHDDSQYTDWLAG
+451 YDDHDDTKYVDWLAG
-466 ALALASAQG
+466 ALALAAAQG
-475 YVHADKGRY
+475 YVHADRGRY

>member
-1 MRTTMFWGL
+1 MFWGL
-10 FSKGKQPQV
+10 FSKTKQPQG
-19 KVRANPVKA
+19 KARANPVKA
-28 GAQFVVPTYSLS
+28 GAQFVVPTYNLT
-40 ASDVDEV
+40 AADVDEV

-103 AVRIMM
+103 AVRIIM
-109 QALWIGS
+109 QALWVGS

-131 RAIVPRVIEQFKAG
+131 RAVVPRVIEQFKSD

-150 IWKSPAGGEVAVI
+150 VWKSPNGGQVAVI

-222 ANRDEAQRDLAA
+222 ANREEAQRDLAA

-242 MADGVVAMSDQDSIE
+242 MADGVVAMSDQDTIE
-257 FVEANND
+257 FVEANDD
-264 GAAHEKYTRHQI
+264 GTAHEKYTRHQI

-307 QSIADADLTF
+307 RDIADADLTF
-317 VERGINHIVACLLTV
+317 VERGMNHIVDCLLTV
-332 NGMDADGVYFV
+332 NGINPDGVYFT
-343 YERAQAIDK
+343 YERAQTIDK
-352 GRWERDVALLN
+352 ERWERDVALLN
-363 TGKVELTEQY
+363 TGKIELTEQY

-404 TPGAQEVEDGIT
+404 TPGAQEVEDGIA
-416 AALKGAPEMLG
+416 AALKHAPEMLG
-427 VEAVLAVAREAHD
+427 VEAVLAVAREARD
-440 EADLVRRLALL
+440 ETDLVRRLALL

-466 ALALASAQG
+466 ALALAAAQG